1 MDNETKEILN
11 LILSKINTIETK
23 VDTLETK
30 MNTMETKMDTM
41 QTKINTIETKVDTM
55 QSDITEIKADVKA
68 NYQELLTLDKRTLE
82 IQNRISN
89 LKTVTAQNCYDITLL
104 KEKQA

>member
-11 LILSKINTIETK
+11 LILSKISTIETK
-23 VDTLETK
+23 VDTLES
-30 MNTMETKMDTM
+30 
-41 QTKINTIETKVDTM
+41 KINTIENKVDTM

-68 NYQELLTLDKRTLE
+68 NYQELLILDKRTLE